1 MNEDRLISSTQ
12 RSSVQRAMRD
22 AQITEA
28 LADAE
33 LARPYPDIS
42 GDYYSSIIGYM
53 MKPQIK
59 NPQSRLKCIV

>member
-1 MNEDRLISSTQ
+1 
-12 RSSVQRAMRD
+12 MRD